1 MINLRLAS
9 FLVAAS
15 WFASSAAAQG
25 MVQLTLSGEIDRT
38 GGARAEVEVTF
49 VNGSTNNEPRTVAFS
64 MFLAERTSA
73 SDLGVL
79 LEKRFVAA
87 GARAVNTSQGQPAR
101 AVTCLFV
108 EDVLGVSLR
117 LGQGLRSTVTLS
129 EDRPL
134 SVRIVPPEDAKQ
146 DAILRVTASTW
157 FPHERV
163 HKRAEME
170 TRLDPT
176 LTTTRIADLLANQA
190 IRAAWPSEVE
200 RHETW
205 LPGPTAAA
213 GVIQGAS
220 FDLITSGDWRLELV
234 LAPRRQ
240 DR

>member
-1 MINLRLAS
+1 MINFRLAS
-9 FLVAAS
+9 ILVAAS
-15 WFASSAAAQG
+15 CCASPAVAQG
-25 MVQLTLSGEIDRT
+25 MVQLTLSGEVDRT

-49 VNGSTNNEPRTVAFS
+49 ASTNNEARTVAFG

-79 LEKRFVAA
+79 LEKRLVAA
-87 GARAVNTSQGQPAR
+87 GARAVNTSEGQPAR

-108 EDVLGVSLR
+108 EDVLAISLR

-129 EDRPL
+129 EDRPH
-134 SVRIVPPEDAKQ
+134 SVRIVPPEDARQ

-157 FPHERV
+157 FAHERV
-163 HKRAEME
+163 HKRSEME
-170 TRLDPT
+170 TRLDPG
-176 LTTTRIADLLANQA
+176 LTTMRIADLLANQA
-190 IRAAWPSEVE
+190 IRASWPSEIE

-205 LPGPTAAA
+205 LPGATAAA
-213 GVIQGAS
+213 GLIVGAS